1 MYDHVAQSSNRPERS
16 QCPARIGAAAL
27 LMVDANQVFA
37 VSEALRR
44 GRVYEQLG
52 CTWYEEPLR
61 ADDVDGLAELAH
73 ALAIPIASGENNYG
87 KRQFRA
93 LFEKKAVSS
102 PKVAF

>member
-1 MYDHVAQSSNRPERS
+1 
-16 QCPARIGAAAL
+16 
-27 LMVDANQVFA
+27 MVDANQVFT

-61 ADDVDGLAELAH
+61 AH